1 MLLIL
6 DENKEIVKSIS
17 ADSTNGTH
25 YFNDSH
31 TEKVIDF
38 DSTYEFSVSTDDE
51 SSKYLTGGN
60 YVMLQD
66 LDDDSLLFKIIEVQD
81 IRDDNSSKPQKRI
94 FCENVFIFDLNN
106 VIVTDRAF
114 SNSNIGPALTYV
126 LGGSGWIPQDTENV
140 GAVANLEFSGYITAQ
155 EALHQICTAFDCEVK
170 FYVKTFQGRI
180 VGYYYKVAKQFGD
193 NEGVRIESGTGI
205 KGITRKVLFTNIK
218 TALIPLGA
226 TQADGTQLNISSV
239 NGGLNYIYNDEANE
253 QYNPSGTG
261 YLMTK
266 IVNENITNAAA
277 LKQWGTLELRKLSS
291 PSYQY
296 EANILM
302 LEQVYGFEAHRIR
315 KGSFVR
321 IVDLEM
327 SPPITVQARVIEL
340 NICYSDM
347 SKSTCVVGDYIDI
360 NSATPAIINQL
371 RENAKVSTNA
381 NKVASI
387 ASNKAE
393 TAQQIASSA
402 ESVANDANT
411 NATDAKQVAND
422 AKDSA
427 VTAIDTANDALM
439 KAGDNNK
446 PFYGELPPAIPKIND
461 TWFKI
466 DEVENTITGVFK
478 WDGVIWKEI
487 PLDYNALKVGELSA
501 ITAELGDVKSGSV
514 TGAEFIHN
522 INYKDS
528 DDNLYT
534 GTVKMNDD
542 GFNSTS
548 YLPTGIGSVVLE
560 SIISTLDGYKVA
572 QKLIDV
578 AGESNLGNS
587 ILTSKSLQFNENG
600 NIKLSI
606 DADSFYKT
614 IWKDLPLNAG
624 YSTAEGNTPQF
635 RIICIFGIRIAF
647 FRGQVQKSTA
657 WTSTNNAFAS
667 VPFEVQT
674 TKTAMAYAPTN
685 KASGGRVHASSSNA
699 MGFIPADTSITYF
712 ALNQLFYILD

>member
-17 ADSTNGTH
+17 VDSTNGTH

-180 VGYYYKVAKQFGD
+180 VGYYCKVAKQFGD

-218 TALIPLGA
+218 TALIALGA

-327 SPPITVQARVIEL
+327 SPTITVQARVIEL

-347 SKSTCVVGDYIDI
+347 SKSTCVVGDFIDI

-402 ESVANDANT
+402 ES
-411 NATDAKQVAND
+411 VAND

-478 WDGVIWKEI
+478 FDGIIWKEI

-501 ITAELGDVKSGSV
+501 ITAKLGDVKSGSI

-548 YLPTGIGSVVLE
+548 YLPTGIGSAVLE
-560 SIISTLDGYKVA
+560 SIISTLGGYKVA

-578 AGESNLGNS
+578 AGESSLGNS

-614 IWKDLPLNAG
+614 SWKDLPLNAG
-624 YSTAEGNTPQF
+624 YSTAEFNTPQYM
-635 RIICIFGIRIAF
+635 ILCIFGIRIVF

-657 WTSTNNAFAS
+657 WASANAFAS
-667 VPFEVQT
+667 VPLEIQT
-674 TKTAMAYAPTN
+674 TRTAMAYAPTS
-685 KASGGRVHASSSNA
+685 KSTGGRVHASSANA
-699 MGFIPADTSITYF
+699 MSFMPADTSVTYF
-712 ALNQLFYILD
+712 SLNQLFYILD

>member
-1 MLLIL
+1 
-6 DENKEIVKSIS
+6 
-17 ADSTNGTH
+17 
-25 YFNDSH
+25 
-31 TEKVIDF
+31 EKVIDF

-66 LDDDSLLFKIIEVQD
+66 LNDDSLLFKIIEVQD

-180 VGYYYKVAKQFGD
+180 VGYYCKVAKQFGD

-427 VTAIDTANDALM
+427 VTAIDTANDA
-439 KAGDNNK
+439 
-446 PFYGELPPAIPKIND
+446 
-461 TWFKI
+461 
-466 DEVENTITGVFK
+466 
-478 WDGVIWKEI
+478 
-487 PLDYNALKVGELSA
+487 
-501 ITAELGDVKSGSV
+501 
-514 TGAEFIHN
+514 
-522 INYKDS
+522 
-528 DDNLYT
+528 
-534 GTVKMNDD
+534 
-542 GFNSTS
+542 
-548 YLPTGIGSVVLE
+548 
-560 SIISTLDGYKVA
+560 
-572 QKLIDV
+572 
-578 AGESNLGNS
+578 
-587 ILTSKSLQFNENG
+587 
-600 NIKLSI
+600 
-606 DADSFYKT
+606 
-614 IWKDLPLNAG
+614 
-624 YSTAEGNTPQF
+624 
-635 RIICIFGIRIAF
+635 
-647 FRGQVQKSTA
+647 
-657 WTSTNNAFAS
+657 
-667 VPFEVQT
+667 
-674 TKTAMAYAPTN
+674 
-685 KASGGRVHASSSNA
+685 
-699 MGFIPADTSITYF
+699 
-712 ALNQLFYILD
+712 